1 MNETP
6 KPILQEDEID
16 LRELFKTLWN
26 KRVFIALLTCGV
38 TVLAIVYTL
47 FQNPTPMYRGA
58 VLVEIGE
65 IQSENFQAS
74 LLEHPS
80 NLGVILELERGMQT
94 AIPRG
99 SVSVL
104 EVQKIG
110 ADVSRIKE
118 DLSATIDFI
127 MHRYQEK
134 AAFHENVI
142 MTKQIGE
149 IGVGTTPINTPKK
162 QLIITVG
169 AVTGFILSIFL
180 VFLMQFIRGDE
191 AAANKV

>member
-1 MNETP
+1 MNETS

-16 LRELFKTLWN
+16 LRELFKTLW
-26 KRVFIALLTCGV
+26 KKKVFIVLFTFSMTA
-38 TVLAIVYTL
+38 LAIIYAL
-47 FQNPTPMYRGA
+47 FQNPTPMYKGT

-65 IQSENFQAS
+65 VQSENFPAN
-74 LLEHPS
+74 LLERPS
-80 NLGVILELERGMQT
+80 NLAVILERARGVQ
-94 AIPRG
+94 AIIPGG

-110 ADVSRIKE
+110 TDILHIEE
-118 DLSATIDFI
+118 DLSATVDFI
-127 MHRYQEK
+127 IHRHQEK

-180 VFLMQFIRGDE
+180 VFLMQFIHGDE
-191 AAANKV
+191 TTVSRV